1 MNFIYNLAQY
11 YDKQL
16 FVFPASKKQ
25 ADKNTKLFRKQIKA
39 VWFLFGLIAYIQSLI
54 RFNDLFEIH
63 NQPEI

>member
-16 FVFPASKKQ
+16 FVFTASKKQ

-39 VWFLFGLIAYIQSLI
+39 VWFLFGLIAYMQSLI